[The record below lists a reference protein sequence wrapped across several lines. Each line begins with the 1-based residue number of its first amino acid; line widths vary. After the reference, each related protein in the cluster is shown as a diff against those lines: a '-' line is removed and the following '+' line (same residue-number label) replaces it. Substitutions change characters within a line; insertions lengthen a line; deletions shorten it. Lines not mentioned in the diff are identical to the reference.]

1 MVVDFNWSGG
11 LVLGIVHTDEAI
23 VETEEDNFEFCQ
35 AIIIHLGFFNIAI
48 LFF

>member
-23 VETEEDNFEFCQ
+23 IETNEDEYEFCQ
-35 AIIIHLGFFNIAI
+35 AIIIHLGFFNMAI
-48 LFF
+48 LFC